1 MGGLTV
7 CCVGKEGCT
16 NDSVVVV
23 EMKQTTRGRQQS
35 EGRALNLERD
45 SFTATSLIVQR
56 RNPNY

>member
-45 SFTATSLIVQR
+45 SLRPLA
-56 RNPNY
+56 